1 MNNNANNYDVNSIQ
15 VLSDLQHIYKRRHM
29 YIGEH
34 TKDPRMLYSEIL
46 DNAVDEM
53 QAGYGN
59 KIVVNVDTKSNIYDI
74 RDYGRGIPHGM
85 KTLDNGDQKEVIE
98 VLTTMSNTGGKFDH
112 NAYKRSCFT
121 GDTEI
126 RLADGSDITI
136 EELYKEFKAGLNN
149 YTFSIKN
156 SYDINTTDLPDSLYD
171 ALHHD
176 IVVELIRDVRIAKT
190 VNQLAV
196 VTLSNGKSIKC
207 TPDHRFIRYSY
218 EYVEAKDLKP
228 GDKLMTGISE
238 KTGPKIHKELFNNI
252 SSICNSTYK
261 VAKTSTTMSSML
273 SLMNPEYSSVLN
285 TASKYNLSVVSVE
298 IIDVPDTEVYDI
310 TIREGASNYLLS
322 AGVFVKNCGLHGVGS
337 TVTNALSSY
346 AMWESFR
353 DGKSVRIEF
362 HNNGNE
368 SNLTYGKTKEA
379 NGTHVQF
386 SPDPE
391 VFNTPIIPKEYMVQ
405 KCSVLNALG
414 CPIEL
419 NIDNE
424 PITISATIWDL
435 IPKED
440 NISVYKQFDEIKV
453 KSDNDDELYV
463 AMQYTSDTA
472 DKYYG
477 YANMTV
483 NSDGGSHIQ
492 VTSRAIINTW
502 KKLLETHNRKYK
514 TSVQL
519 HDSDFLLGLR
529 CVVAAFIEDVEFSS
543 QTKEKLV
550 TDKKYFNDLI
560 YKFSEKLYETLE
572 CNPELTMAMLKRF
585 EEYRVSQNKL
595 LSRKEITSLIK
606 INEDSSDNIRRR
618 SVVSKLIECTSKKRE
633 GTEMFICEG
642 LSAAGPYKNTRDKA
656 TQAVLPLRGKIK
668 NVTYLDIKDAIKN
681 AEICD
686 IANSI
691 GCGIGS
697 NCDASKSRYERVIIS
712 ADGDPDGIQITCLVL
727 SAFINLFPDMVRQ
740 GRVFVAEAP
749 LYCWGN
755 SPETYGWTNDIAKI
769 PNGVKYHRFKGLG
782 EMNDSELE
790 YFLVNPQT
798 RNLYQVEYPSDIDK
812 FNKILGSSSGRSDLM
827 KELGIMIA
835 E

>member
-1 MNNNANNYDVNSIQ
+1 MKNTNNYDVNSIQ
-15 VLSDLQHIYKRRHM
+15 ILSDLQHIYKRRHM

-53 QAGYGN
+53 QAGYGD

-85 KTLDNGDQKEVIE
+85 KTLDNGEQKEVIE
-98 VLTTMSNTGGKFDH
+98 VLTTMSNTGGKFNH
-112 NAYKRSCFT
+112 NAYKKSCFT
-121 GDTEI
+121 GDTKI
-126 RLADGSDITI
+126 KLADGSDIAI
-136 EELYKEFKAGLNN
+136 EDLYKEFKSGLNN

-156 SYDINTTDLPDSLYD
+156 SYDINNTDMPDSLYN
-171 ALHHD
+171 ALHHE
-176 IVVELIRDVRIAKT
+176 VVIELIRDVRIART
-190 VNQLAV
+190 VNKLAV

-207 TPDHRFIRYSY
+207 TPDHRFIKSSY
-218 EYVEAKDLKP
+218 EYTEAKDLKP
-228 GDKLMTGISE
+228 GDKLKSGFIDDNESLKNDKYSLNTIYRE
-238 KTGPKIHKELFNNI
+238 AYKI
-252 SSICNSTYK
+252 
-261 VAKTSTTMSSML
+261 AKTSTTSLISS
-273 SLMNPEYSSVLN
+273 SLLVNPAYLIIKNS
-285 TASKYNLSVVSVE
+285 ASKYNLSVISVE
-298 IIDVPDTEVYDI
+298 LIDVPDTEVYDI
-310 TIREGASNYLLS
+310 SIREGASNFLLS

-368 SNLTYGKTKEA
+368 KILRYGNTKEKT
-379 NGTHVQF
+379 GTHVQF
-386 SPDPE
+386 IPDSG
-391 VFNTPIIPKEYMVQ
+391 VFSSPIIPKEYMVQ

-419 NIDNE
+419 NINNE
-424 PITISATIWDL
+424 LVPISATIWDL

-440 NISVYKQFDEIKV
+440 NISIYKQFDEIKV

-502 KKLLETHNRKYK
+502 KKLLDTHNRKYK

-572 CNPELTMAMLKRF
+572 CNSELTMAMLKRF
-585 EEYRVSQNKL
+585 EEYRISQNKL

-633 GTEMFICEG
+633 GTEMFIVEG
-642 LSAAGPYKNTRDKA
+642 DSAAGPFKDVRNKL
-656 TQAVLPLRGKIK
+656 TQAILPLRGKIK
-668 NVTYLDIKDAIKN
+668 NVTYLDVKDAIKN
-681 AEICD
+681 NEICD

-697 NCDASKSRYERVIIS
+697 NCDASKSRYDRIIIS
-712 ADGDPDGIQITCLVL
+712 ADADPDGEQITCLVL
-727 SAFINLFPDMVRQ
+727 SAFVNMFPDMIRQ
-740 GRVFVAEAP
+740 GRVFIAEAP
-749 LYCWGN
+749 LYCWGDN
-755 SPETYGWTNDIAKI
+755 PKNYGWTNDISKI
-769 PNGVKYHRFKGLG
+769 PDNVKYHRFKGLG
-782 EMNDSELE
+782 EMNTPELE
-790 YFLVNPQT
+790 HFLVNPDT
-798 RNLYQVEYPSDIDK
+798 RNIYQIEFPSDIDK

-827 KELGIMIA
+827 KELGIMITG
-835 E
+835 